1 VLDCRRI
8 LGSICL
14 ARNGMRVNRVR
25 RRRYGRKRGP
35 QLTPRTL
42 MVIAG
47 GAVVLAVGGFFYLLN
62 VADGVKPLQQEK
74 RIELP
79 NAFKS

>member
-1 VLDCRRI
+1 MIMAGFGFVL
-8 LGSICL
+8 L
-14 ARNGMRVNRVR
+14 
-25 RRRYGRKRGP
+25 
-35 QLTPRTL
+35 
-42 MVIAG
+42 
-47 GAVVLAVGGFFYLLN
+47 VGGFFYLVN

>member
-1 VLDCRRI
+1 
-8 LGSICL
+8 
-14 ARNGMRVNRVR
+14 MR
-25 RRRYGRKRGP
+25 RRRRRGRSNLP
-35 QLTPRTL
+35 ALTPRSL
-42 MVIAG
+42 AIAAG
-47 GAVVLAVGGFFYLLN
+47 CGLVLLVGGFFYLVN

>member
-1 VLDCRRI
+1 
-8 LGSICL
+8 
-14 ARNGMRVNRVR
+14 
-25 RRRYGRKRGP
+25 
-35 QLTPRTL
+35 